1 MNMKI
6 MYILVGLRFK
16 FLKAFRQLEPKPKL
30 RALAIY
36 TFASIMGLNVYEY
49 DFRFHLISIIER
61 KLEIVANS
69 SNTIIPSREYLA
81 LIVL

>member
-16 FLKAFRQLEPKPKL
+16 FLKAFRQLEPKF

-49 DFRFHLISIIER
+49 DFRFHLISIMER

-69 SNTIIPSREYLA
+69 SNIIIPSGEYLV